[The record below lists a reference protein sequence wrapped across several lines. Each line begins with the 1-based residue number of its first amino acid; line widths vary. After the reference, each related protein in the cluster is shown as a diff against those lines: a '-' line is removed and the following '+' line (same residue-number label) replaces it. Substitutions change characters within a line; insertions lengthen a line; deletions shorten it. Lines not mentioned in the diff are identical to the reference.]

1 MIRGS
6 EISEIDVTQVEI
18 ILGLLDGYEV
28 TIIESRKSFISKKY
42 DVLNASILAPIE
54 EQVKEAF
61 KTFDENIV
69 YVLNKYDHDV
79 LGFKPKKFDT
89 IDIPSEP
96 TFNLVDN
103 GYKYQLPD
111 DCNEVVGSI
120 IDNIDGLDELEV
132 QVGKADKKSL
142 LSKMR
147 IIGR

>member
-6 EISEIDVTQVEI
+6 EISEIDVAQVEI

-28 TIIESRKSFISKKY
+28 IIIESRKPFVSKKY
-42 DVLNASILAPIE
+42 DVLNVSILAPIE
-54 EQVKEAF
+54 EQIKEAL

-79 LGFKPKKFDT
+79 LGFKPKKFNT
-89 IDIPSEP
+89 IDIPTEP
-96 TFNLVDN
+96 TFNLVAN

-111 DCNEVVGSI
+111 DCNEAIESI
-120 IDNIDGLDELEV
+120 IDNIDGLDELEA
-132 QVGKADKKSL
+132 QVEKADKKSF

>member
-1 MIRGS
+1 M
-6 EISEIDVTQVEI
+6 
-18 ILGLLDGYEV
+18 
-28 TIIESRKSFISKKY
+28 
-42 DVLNASILAPIE
+42 NASILAPIE

-132 QVGKADKKSL
+132 QVEKADKKSL